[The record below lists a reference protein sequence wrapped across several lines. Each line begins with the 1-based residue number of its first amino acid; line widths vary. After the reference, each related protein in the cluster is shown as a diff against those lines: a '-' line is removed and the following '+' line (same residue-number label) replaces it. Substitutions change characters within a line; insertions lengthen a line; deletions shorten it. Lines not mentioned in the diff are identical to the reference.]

1 MNTVRE
7 LAEIRDISQKELR
20 YALGVS
26 QSTLSDWMNQKK
38 DPKNENLKKV
48 ADYFGVNPMV
58 IKGLAPI
65 PSDYAAKNWDYEE
78 LVETPPIREQKQLSA
93 VRFALMGEVEDLT
106 DDEVN
111 DVLEFARFKKSQRK

>member
-1 MNTVRE
+1 MNRVRE

-38 DPKNENLKKV
+38 DPKNENLRKV
-48 ADYFGVNPMV
+48 AEYFGVNPLV

-65 PSDYAAKNWDYEE
+65 PSDYAAKNWGYEGAITPIKQ
-78 LVETPPIREQKQLSA
+78 ETEPLEGI
-93 VRFALMGEVEDLT
+93 RFALMGEVQEMT
-106 DDEVN
+106 DDEVS